1 MEECLDK
8 LRDTC
13 LNRIR
18 EAFDREK
25 SITTTL
31 QIRRFEAYRD
41 IYEEHYTAMNRR
53 HIESDHVLL
62 SLEAPLHKMM
72 DKMVSIPP
80 KADFLVPNSQGI
92 LNIMRSENLEEGQI
106 KAALRIMAEVR
117 SYYDCR

>member
-41 IYEEHYTAMNRR
+41 IYEEHYTAMYRR
-53 HIESDHVLL
+53 HIGSDDVLL
-62 SLEAPLHKMM
+62 PLEAPLHKMM
-72 DKMVSIPP
+72 DKMVSIPL
-80 KADFLVPNSQGI
+80 KTDRLVPNSQGI
-92 LNIMRSENLEEGQI
+92 LKIMRPEDPEEGQN

-117 SYYDCR
+117 SYYDCK